1 MHARRSKEF
10 HQRLVL
16 GFVAFAV
23 MVTLIAVF
31 LAVNYQRA
39 VTQNSAYLEASTNQ
53 TMKRLDATF
62 EESQSNLRTAA
73 QLFEATDPQSDADIC
88 AMLDEIAQNTP
99 FGYVAFENASGMTYN
114 SLGKV
119 EQTQGRQQ
127 ILNEGV
133 SVVSDARIG
142 DGSSIVFWEPVY
154 RNGEYRGVVAGV
166 WSNEMLESTIA
177 SSYFPDM
184 ASTYLCTDDGTI
196 IAMSTSYVTDLT
208 NVFDIFAQD
217 GVENNLSIDDIQSTL
232 ESDGSVAFT
241 YNSVRGTG
249 TCFMVKLAD
258 HGWTLLR
265 NYPATITDAVVQ
277 DTNRMGVAVI
287 VAVGVVFAAF
297 AVILLVQSSR
307 KSKANAI
314 ERDQLKRVVYA
325 SSEFF
330 SRFIV
335 VDVEKGTY
343 EYIKSGVMEGEIPAR
358 GTLSDFAAYWT
369 DQRVDDSALD
379 IIDTLG
385 NPERIKQTFGPGVRR
400 KRFEYRMHVGATK
413 EVRWLQM
420 SVTCLHRD
428 AAGNP
433 VSLLY
438 AVQDLTDVR
447 LEEARSRAA
456 LEDAFRAAD
465 QASHAKSDFLSSMS
479 HDIRTPM
486 NSIMGLT
493 AIASM
498 HVDDPDRVKD
508 CLQKITV
515 SSRHL
520 LGLINEVLDMA
531 KIESG
536 KISLSEDDFDLPEA
550 VENLLTIIH
559 PQAEARHQHLKIDID
574 GVKHEHVTGDF
585 MRLQQVLVNI
595 MGNSVKFT
603 PNGGEIGLA
612 IKERP
617 STIAGCGCFEFTF
630 TDTGCGMSEE
640 FLQRLFEPFA
650 RANDN
655 RMTNA
660 EGTGLGMAIVKSVVS
675 LMGGTIDVQ
684 SKLGEGTT
692 FTVTVHMKLREVDEV
707 DTSALVDLNVLVA
720 DNDVTACESACDILR
735 DIGMKP
741 DYVTSGDAAI
751 ARVCEVDGTL
761 DEFVA
766 VILDWKMPG
775 KSGIETAREL
785 RAVLPRH
792 VPIIILSAY
801 DWMAVEQEA
810 RAAGIDAFVSKPLF
824 KSRLVHVMNS
834 LLGNGTHEA
843 EDEAR
848 LLDQANFAGKRILLV
863 EDNELAASIA
873 MDILSFAEVQAERA
887 ENGEVAIE
895 MLRAHAPGYYD
906 LVLMDGQMPVMN
918 GYDAA
923 RAIRALGV
931 VERPDLAALPIVAL
945 TADAFADDKQRAF
958 AAGMNAHM
966 AKPLEIDELVKTLD
980 RFLQD

>member
-1 MHARRSKEF
+1 MLDRISKETR
-10 HQRLVL
+10 QRIAL
-16 GFVAFAV
+16 GFAAFVVLAV
-23 MVTLIAVF
+23 LIGVF
-31 LAVNYQRA
+31 LAANYQRA

-53 TMKRLDATF
+53 TMERLDATF
-62 EESQSNLRTAA
+62 EESQLSLRTAA
-73 QLFEATDPQSDADIC
+73 QLFEAADPQGDENIC
-88 AMLDEIAQNTP
+88 ELLDELAQNTP
-99 FGYVAFENASGMTYN
+99 FGYVAFEDTRGMTYN
-114 SLGKV
+114 SLGNI
-119 EQTQGRQQ
+119 EQITPRGRT
-127 ILNEGV
+127 LAEGA
-133 SVVSDARIG
+133 SVVKDARIG

-154 RNGEYRGVVAGV
+154 QNGEYRGVIAGV

-184 ASTYLCTDDGTI
+184 ASTYLSTSNGTI
-196 IAMSTSYVTDLT
+196 IAMSTFYKTDLT
-208 NVFDIFAQD
+208 NTFDIFTQD
-217 GVENNLSIDDIQSTL
+217 GVETDQPMDEIQATL
-232 ESDGSVAFT
+232 DSEGSAAFT
-241 YNSVRGTG
+241 YKSVRGTG

-258 HGWTLLR
+258 HDWTLLR
-265 NYPATITDAVVQ
+265 NYPATITQAVVK
-277 DTNRMGVAVI
+277 DTNRMGVAII
-287 VAVGVVFAAF
+287 VAVGAVLAAV
-297 AVILLVQSSR
+297 AGILLFQSSR
-307 KSKANAI
+307 KSKEDAI

-325 SSEFF
+325 ASEFF
-330 SRFIV
+330 ARFIV
-335 VDVEKGTY
+335 VDVEKETY
-343 EYIKSGVMEGEIPAR
+343 EYIKTGVMEGEIPER

-369 DQRVDDSALD
+369 DQRVDDSALEV
-379 IIDTLG
+379 IDTLG
-385 NPERIKQTFGPGVRR
+385 SPERIRQTFAPGVRR

-413 EVRWLQM
+413 EIRWLQM
-420 SVTCLHRD
+420 SVTCLNRD
-428 AAGNP
+428 AEGNP
-433 VSLLY
+433 TSLLY
-438 AVQDLTDVR
+438 AVQDLTDIRV
-447 LEEARSRAA
+447 EEARSRAA

-498 HVDDPDRVKD
+498 HADDPDRVKD

-536 KISLSEDDFDLPEA
+536 KMSLSEDDFDLPEA

-559 PQAEARHQHLKIDID
+559 PQAEARHQHLKVDIE
-574 GVKHEHVTGDF
+574 GVKHEHVSGDF

-603 PNGGEIGLA
+603 PHGGEIGLI
-612 IKERP
+612 IKELP
-617 STIAGCGCFEFTF
+617 SRIAGCGCYEFTF

-640 FLQRLFEPFA
+640 FLQRLFEPFT

-675 LMGGTIDVQ
+675 LMGGTIDVK
-684 SKLGEGTT
+684 SKLEEGTT
-692 FTVTVHMKLREVDEV
+692 FTVTVHLKLREVDEV
-707 DTSALVDLNVLVA
+707 DTSALADLNVLVA
-720 DNDVTACESACDILR
+720 DNDKTTCESACDILR

-741 DYVTSGDAAI
+741 DYVLSGDDAI
-751 ARVCEVDGTL
+751 RCVSERIDTPE
-761 DEFVA
+761 EFVA
-766 VILDWKMPG
+766 VILDWKMPN

-785 RAVLPRH
+785 RQVLPRH

-824 KSRLVHVMNS
+824 KSRLVHVMS
-834 LLGNGTHEA
+834 TVLGQGAQDSSSEVQLLE
-843 EDEAR
+843 
-848 LLDQANFAGKRILLV
+848 QADFSGHRILLV
-863 EDNELAASIA
+863 EDNELTAAISE
-873 MDILSFAEVQAERA
+873 DILSFTGVSTERA

-895 MLRAHAPGYYD
+895 MLKLHEPGYFD

-931 VERPDLAALPIVAL
+931 TERPDLASLPIVAL
-945 TADAFADDKQRAF
+945 TADAFADDRQRAI
-958 AAGMNAHM
+958 AAGMNDHM
-966 AKPLEIDELVKTLD
+966 AKPLEIDELMSMLTK
-980 RFLQD
+980 FLQS